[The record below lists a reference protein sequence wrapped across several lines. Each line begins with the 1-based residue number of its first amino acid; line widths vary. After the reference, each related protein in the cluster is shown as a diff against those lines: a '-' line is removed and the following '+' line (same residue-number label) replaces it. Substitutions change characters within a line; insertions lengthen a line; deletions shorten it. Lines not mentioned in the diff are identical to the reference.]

1 MVVYR
6 AKAYMKDN
14 ALLGDNDYS
23 FNFHVSVTGTS
34 DDAWEKANEV
44 AESYQGTLNPP
55 NVTIYRVSIYNPDVV
70 NGVQNRPVSLV
81 GARTVTGDALP
92 AWNVARLQSATTIGA
107 RIHTW
112 FLRMGLTEND
122 VEGQLLN
129 SGVMDAIA
137 AFHSALDLTAAFS
150 DKDGQL
156 FTTWLESDVVHMR
169 QLGWH
174 RRTRVG
180 FHRGWVANTA

>member
-1 MVVYR
+1 MTVY
-6 AKAYMKDN
+6 KATLHMRDN
-14 ALLGDNDYS
+14 ALLNDNDYS
-23 FNFHVSVTGTS
+23 FNFHIVFTGTS
-34 DDAWEKANEV
+34 DDAWEKANQV
-44 AESYQGTLNPP
+44 AESYQGILNPP

-70 NGVQNRPVSLV
+70 NGVQNRPVNLV

-92 AWNVARLQSATTIGA
+92 GWNVVKLQGSALVGS

-112 FLRMGLTEND
+112 FLRMGLTEDD
-122 VEGQLLN
+122 VTGQILV

-137 AFHSALDLTAAFS
+137 DFHDALDLTAAFS
-150 DKDGQL
+150 DAAGELMSVWTECDI
-156 FTTWLESDVVHMR
+156 VVMR

-180 FHRGWVANTA
+180 FHRGWVPNA

>member
-1 MVVYR
+1 MLAYR
-6 AKAYMKDN
+6 CRARMRDT

-23 FNFHVSVTGTS
+23 FNFHVEHTGTS

-55 NVTIYRVSIYNPDVV
+55 NVTIYEVSIYNPDVI
-70 NGVQNRPVSLV
+70 NGIQNRPVSLV

-92 AWNVARLQSATTIGA
+92 GWNVAELKANVADGA

-112 FLRMGLTEND
+112 FLRMGLTEDD
-122 VEGQLLN
+122 VTGQLLT
-129 SGVMDAIA
+129 SDVTDAID
-137 AFHSALDLTAAFS
+137 AFTSALVLTGAFS
-150 DKDGQL
+150 DKDGAL
-156 FTTWLESDVVHMR
+156 FGNWTWDDHVHMR

-174 RRTRVG
+174 RRTRPG
-180 FHRGWVANTA
+180 FHRGWVANP